1 MTTVHLPLEYDLKA
15 GWLSP
20 FVEGLTQGRAVA
32 RVCAACGRVSFPPLR
47 TCTCGSA
54 EGEWVI
60 LSGRATV
67 ITRTSG
73 TDGDFA
79 LARFDG
85 ADGLTTVALQST
97 ATVAQS
103 PLVLQA
109 SDPPRLVLGLED
121 TA

>member
-1 MTTVHLPLEYDLKA
+1 M
-15 GWLSP
+15 
-20 FVEGLTQGRAVA
+20 
-32 RVCAACGRVSFPPLR
+32 
-47 TCTCGSA
+47 CGSA

-85 ADGLTTVALQST
+85 ADGLTTVALQPT

-103 PLVLQA
+103 PLMLQA
-109 SDPPRLVLGLED
+109 SDLPRLVLGLED